1 MESRLNYVLLG
12 VFFVFSLVALAFF
25 VFWAGKYDRNLTQY
39 NPYYLYHK
47 ELPKGVRKE
56 TQVRYL
62 GIPVGFV
69 KDYKLQGDKVE
80 ILLWVKK
87 EIELKEGAKAIVE
100 SQGLTGGN
108 YISLIQGDGGSFKGE
123 RAVLAFEAN
132 WIEKVGDRAQETIK
146 KLEISLDRVNLLL
159 NDKNLENFEKSLE
172 NFASFTTHLNSTLVH
187 FNNEIDGFSKVRDSF
202 SQSLERGDYNL
213 KQMLTPLLY
222 ELEEN
227 SKNLQR
233 ILQTSND
240 ILQNLEESPSD
251 FFFSRQKIELGPR
264 E

>member
-1 MESRLNYVLLG
+1 MESRLNYILLG
-12 VFFVFSLVALAFF
+12 VFFVFSLIALAFF

-62 GIPVGFV
+62 GIPVGFL
-69 KDYKLQGDKVE
+69 KDYQLKNDKVE
-80 ILLWVKK
+80 MLLWVKK
-87 EIELKEGAKAIVE
+87 EIVLKEGAKAIVE

-108 YISLIQGDGGSFKGE
+108 YISLIQGDGGEFKE
-123 RAVLAFEAN
+123 EKAVLIFEAN
-132 WIEKVGDRAQETIK
+132 WIEKVGDTAQEAIK
-146 KLEISLDRVNLLL
+146 KLEISLDKVNLLL
-159 NDKNLENFEKSLE
+159 NEKNLQNFEKSLE
-172 NFASFTTHLNSTLVH
+172 NFASFTTHLNSTLTH
-187 FNNEIDGFSKVRDSF
+187 FNREIEGFSKVRDTF
-202 SQSLERGDYNL
+202 SKSLERGDYNL

-233 ILQTSND
+233 ILQTSKD
-240 ILQNLEESPSD
+240 VLQNLEESPND
-251 FFFSRQKIELGPR
+251 FLFGRQKIELGPR